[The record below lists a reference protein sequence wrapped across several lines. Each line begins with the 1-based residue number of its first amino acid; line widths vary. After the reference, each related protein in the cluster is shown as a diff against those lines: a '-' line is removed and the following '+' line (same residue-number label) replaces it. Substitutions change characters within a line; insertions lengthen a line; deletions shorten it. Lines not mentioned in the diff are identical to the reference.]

1 MLVLPSY
8 KLPNILHPFIVQV
21 TFSNTTRAGTLVKLG
36 PAQIVRD
43 YRYIFSLLLYYFPA
57 DNWCLLR
64 GGAGEILIYI
74 SGILGCGGIQPRMI
88 GIFTT
93 QLCQIINCLA
103 ELTHSSQFCH
113 VLQQR

>member
-1 MLVLPSY
+1 M
-8 KLPNILHPFIVQV
+8 KLC
-21 TFSNTTRAGTLVKLG
+21 

-57 DNWCLLR
+57 DNWCLLSGGAGR
-64 GGAGEILIYI
+64 GAGEILIYI
-74 SGILGCGGIQPRMI
+74 SGILGCGGIQPQLI
-88 GIFTT
+88 GIFTA